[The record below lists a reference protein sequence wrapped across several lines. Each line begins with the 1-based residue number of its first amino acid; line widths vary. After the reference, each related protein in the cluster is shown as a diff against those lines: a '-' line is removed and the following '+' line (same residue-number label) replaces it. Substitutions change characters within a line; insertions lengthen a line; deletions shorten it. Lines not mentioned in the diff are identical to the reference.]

1 MTRLLVPIVA
11 LLSLAMAQDATM
23 HGKMAESSPFL
34 KFFDSVLT
42 VYVREEFLVDKD
54 VLEYASEIEETLK
67 KAEIEFNKVT
77 LHD

>member
-1 MTRLLVPIVA
+1 MT
-11 LLSLAMAQDATM
+11 
-23 HGKMAESSPFL
+23 ESGPFL